1 MNSLAVRGEQ
11 YLTKNSQFELV
22 YDKGTSWVGKEIIIR
37 VLPNGLDVSRYGFS
51 VSRRVGKAVIRNR
64 VKRILREIFR
74 QIPLQSGWDIVIIAR
89 TPAARTEYNKLEK
102 VMRRLLSRAD
112 IISGEYEG
120 ISPGVH

>member
-1 MNSLAVRGEQ
+1 MRGER
-11 YLTKNSQFELV
+11 YLTKNTQFELV

-51 VSRRVGKAVIRNR
+51 ISRRVGKAVIRNR
-64 VKRILREIFR
+64 VKRILREILR
-74 QIPLQSGWDIVIIAR
+74 QTRMQSGWDIVIIAR
-89 TPAARTEYNKLEK
+89 TPSARTDYNKLEK
-102 VMRRLLSRAD
+102 VIRRLLSRAD